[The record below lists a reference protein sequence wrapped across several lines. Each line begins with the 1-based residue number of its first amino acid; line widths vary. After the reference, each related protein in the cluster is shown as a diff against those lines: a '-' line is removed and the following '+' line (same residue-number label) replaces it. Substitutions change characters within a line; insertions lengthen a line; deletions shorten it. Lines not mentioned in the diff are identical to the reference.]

1 MMVDDDL
8 SCIVLRRYFLWS
20 ACRSHLIKNPQPK
33 TLVETRPPKKIAHN
47 GSPTKTSYTL
57 KNLQS
62 SPTQNPKHKK
72 EITQSSKVQN
82 HLPTKIPNPKKISP
96 KQTQTVFFFFS
107 VKGTAGRAARCAW
120 GDPSEGTQQ
129 GSVRRRVRISP
140 IQSYDLGMGFFHH
153 QSYSI
158 VRGLDSWGY
167 VLEIWWIYPFSHNH
181 GSVENHPKRK
191 ETHIGDTS
199 IFHWTMIMGGRASWW
214 WMLPG
219 LFFLLQ

>member
-1 MMVDDDL
+1 MMMLMMVDDDL

-107 VKGTAGRAARCAW
+107 VKGTAGRAARCA
-120 GDPSEGTQQ
+120 
-129 GSVRRRVRISP
+129 
-140 IQSYDLGMGFFHH
+140 
-153 QSYSI
+153 
-158 VRGLDSWGY
+158 
-167 VLEIWWIYPFSHNH
+167 
-181 GSVENHPKRK
+181 
-191 ETHIGDTS
+191 
-199 IFHWTMIMGGRASWW
+199 
-214 WMLPG
+214 
-219 LFFLLQ
+219 